1 MDKQTL
7 HKIFSN
13 KTSRKDTTNQAYAQ
27 RLASFANRYGKFKE
41 EKYTDWEWMKN
52 KDDVLYFIKE
62 VPNARKDK
70 EGNYTKPSPPT
81 QIGYL
86 NPIIEYL
93 KEIGEHSLADDY
105 NVVKLVIDDQIQKKK
120 DKSKGITETQKENI
134 ISYEDLVK
142 YCEKIDEEIKLLEQ
156 KPLQTHLDLW
166 TLEDLKSLKIL
177 MRMYLLHPSGNE
189 YATLR
194 FITLKEYKKIKQPEL
209 NYVVIGS
216 AKSYISITNYKTDQ
230 KYGNKLS
237 QIVDKPLLK
246 MLKDLK
252 KQRDIEE
259 REHLFYLQKTGTP
272 WDNNNLCAI
281 MTKYS
286 KKFLDGK
293 SIGSTLLYK
302 IVIQEAGL
310 NYNEALEN
318 DDITSAVK
326 FNEILA
332 QFAKSRG
339 HSQKIQK
346 NTYIVEK

>member
-1 MDKQTL
+1 MDKETL

-13 KTSRKDTTNQAYAQ
+13 KTSRKDTTNRAYAQ
-27 RLASFANRYGKFKE
+27 RLASFNNRYGKYKE
-41 EKYTDWEWMKN
+41 QKYTDWEWMKN
-52 KDDVLYFIKE
+52 KDDVLHFITE
-62 VPNARKDK
+62 IPNARKDK
-70 EGNYTKPSPPT
+70 DGNYSKPSPST

-93 KEIGEHSLADDY
+93 KEIGEHKLAEDY
-105 NVVKLVIDDQIQKKK
+105 NVVKLVIDDKIQKKYT
-120 DKSKGITETQKENI
+120 KSGGITETQKDNI

-142 YCEKIDEEIKLLEQ
+142 YCEKVDEEIKLLED
-156 KPLQTHLDLW
+156 KPLQSHLDLW
-166 TLEDLKSLKIL
+166 TIEDLKSLRIL
-177 MRMYLLHPSGNE
+177 LRMYLLHPSRNE

-194 FITLKEYKKIKQPEL
+194 FITLQEYKKLKQPEL

-237 QIVDKPLLK
+237 QIEDKLLLK

-259 REHLFYLQKTGTP
+259 RDHLFYLQKTGSP

-302 IVIQEAGL
+302 IIIQEAGL
-310 NYNEALEN
+310 NYNQALEN
-318 DDITSAVK
+318 DDITNAVK

-332 QFAKSRG
+332 KYAKSRG

-346 NTYIVEK
+346 VAYVVAE